1 MPTMTVMN
9 TYRVRPDEG
18 RRNLDL
24 LQAFSRNSPPP
35 TRTASA
41 IRRSSSTARSAS
53 CTS

>member
-9 TYRVRPDEG
+9 TYRVRPDEV

-24 LQAFSRNSPPP
+24 LQAFFEELTATNPD
-35 TRTASA
+35 ASA
-41 IRRSSSTARSAS
+41 IRRSSSTTRSAS